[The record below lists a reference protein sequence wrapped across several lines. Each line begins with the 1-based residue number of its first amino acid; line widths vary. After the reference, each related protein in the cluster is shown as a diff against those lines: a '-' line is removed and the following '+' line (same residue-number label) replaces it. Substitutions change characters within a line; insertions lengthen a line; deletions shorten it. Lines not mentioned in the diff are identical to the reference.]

1 MKEIVINGKTFP
13 APDEGLDIVIT
24 SITDSTRNANGKVV
38 AQKVCRDNYKIDGLQ
53 WYVLDAEI
61 WSALLKEFD
70 NFFFEVTIPDPV
82 NNTMRTLTMY
92 PGDRSCQPIDIGA
105 DGMPRRYKKCKC
117 NIIDVGA

>member
-1 MKEIVINGKTFP
+1 MREVEINGKKFP
-13 APDEGLDIVIT
+13 APDEGLEIVIT

-38 AQKVCRDNYKIDGLQ
+38 AQKVCRDNYKANRLQ
-53 WYVLDAEI
+53 WYVLDAAT

-70 NFFFEVTIPDPV
+70 HFFFTVSIPDPV

-92 PGDRSCQPIDIGA
+92 PGDRSCQPFDIGP
-105 DGMPRRYKKCKC
+105 DGMPRMYKNCKC